1 MSKTKDGKWT
11 GSRLVA
17 FRVNSEEIE
26 EALAE
31 IKELGF
37 DQSDFIRNA
46 IIESL
51 RSLKQS

>member
-1 MSKTKDGKWT
+1 MSKTKEGKWT

-17 FRVNSEEIE
+17 FRVSSEEIE

-37 DQSDFIRNA
+37 DQSEFIRDA
-46 IIESL
+46 IIEAL
-51 RSLKQS
+51 KSLKQS